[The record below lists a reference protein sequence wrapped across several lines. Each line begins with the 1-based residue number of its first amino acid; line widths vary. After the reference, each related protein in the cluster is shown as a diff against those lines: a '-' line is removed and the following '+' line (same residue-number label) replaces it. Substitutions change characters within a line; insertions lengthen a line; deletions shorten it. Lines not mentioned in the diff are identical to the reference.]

1 MWLKQNI
8 LQMVSL
14 LIQKPAI
21 IGLILVGIL
30 VSASL
35 TIKLAPQ
42 IGKTTPVTQ
51 VAGATQAFEDSNS
64 ISDISIADLETVPDQ
79 IGILLL
85 GYGGAG
91 HQGGGLSDVIQVL
104 YIDKTREKTALISI
118 PRDLWVKQS
127 GGKESKING
136 VWVLGGND
144 MQITAQAQ
152 TAKQIVSQITG
163 LPIQYFI
170 SVDFVGFER
179 LIGQDLGGV
188 EVNVNEA
195 LVDQWYP
202 IKGEELNT
210 CGLSAEEVGEL
221 TAKSSGFEL
230 EKQFPCRYEKLNF
243 QPGIHKMQGGEALKY
258 VRSRHG
264 SNGGDFSRARRQHEL
279 LEAIGKKLFSL
290 DALKNLDKI
299 YQTVSGN
306 VTTDLDLDGAR
317 RLAAALP
324 SLPSFSL
331 TRISLTTENVLSAG
345 PSSSLIPRAG
355 TNNWVEVKNY
365 IQTQLQ

>member
-1 MWLKQNI
+1 MFINWLKRH
-8 LQMVSL
+8 
-14 LIQKPAI
+14 QKLCLTVGAVI
-21 IGLILVGIL
+21 GIGL
-30 VSASL
+30 SASL

-42 IGKTTPVTQ
+42 IGRTTPVIN
-51 VAGATQAFEDSNS
+51 VAGATQTIEYSSWTESVAIHDRES
-64 ISDISIADLETVPDQ
+64 VPDQ

-85 GYGGAG
+85 GCGGAG
-91 HQGGGLSDVIQVL
+91 HQGGGLSDVIQLL
-104 YIDKTREKTALISI
+104 YIDKSKEQTALISI

-127 GGKESKING
+127 SGKESKING
-136 VWVLGGND
+136 AWVLGGNKN
-144 MQITAQAQ
+144 QITSQAQ

-179 LIGQDLGGV
+179 LIGQDLKGI
-188 EVNVNEA
+188 EVNVSEP
-195 LVDQWYP
+195 LVDNWYP

-210 CGLSAEEVGEL
+210 CGLTAEEVGEL
-221 TAKSSGFEL
+221 TAKYSGFEL

-243 QPGIHKMQGGEALKY
+243 QPGINKMQGGEALKF

-279 LEAIGKKLFSL
+279 LEAISKKLISL
-290 DALKNLDKI
+290 EAVKNVDKI
-299 YQTVSGN
+299 YQTMTQN
-306 VTTDLDLDGAR
+306 VNTDLDLDGAR

-331 TRISLTTENVLSAG
+331 TRISLTTENVLSSG

-355 TNNWVEVKNY
+355 ANNWTEVQQY
-365 IQTQLQ
+365 LESQLQ

>member
-1 MWLKQNI
+1 MFINWLKRHQKI
-8 LQMVSL
+8 TLGVGA
-14 LIQKPAI
+14 LIG
-21 IGLILVGIL
+21 IGL
-30 VSASL
+30 SASL
-35 TIKLAPQ
+35 TVKLAPQ
-42 IGKTTPVTQ
+42 IGRTTSVIN
-51 VAGATQAFEDSNS
+51 VAGATQLIEDSS
-64 ISDISIADLETVPDQ
+64 WTESVAIHDRESVPDQ

-91 HQGGGLSDVIQVL
+91 HQGGGLSDVIQVI
-104 YIDKTREKTALISI
+104 YIDKTKEKTALISI
-118 PRDLWVKQS
+118 PRDLWVKQN

-136 VWVLGGND
+136 AWVLGGNKN
-144 MQITAQAQ
+144 QITTQAQ

-163 LPIQYFI
+163 LPIHYFI

-179 LIGQDLGGV
+179 LIGQDLKGI
-188 EVNVNEA
+188 EVNVSEP
-195 LVDQWYP
+195 LVDSWYP

-210 CGLSAEEVGEL
+210 CGLTAEEVGEL
-221 TAKSSGFEL
+221 TAEYSGFEL

-243 QPGIHKMQGGEALKY
+243 QPGINKMQGGEALKF

-279 LEAIGKKLFSL
+279 LEAISKKLISL
-290 DALKNLDKI
+290 EAVKNVDKI
-299 YQTVSGN
+299 YQTVTQN
-306 VTTDLDLDGAR
+306 VNTDLDLEGVR

-331 TRISLTTENVLSAG
+331 TRISLTTENVLSSG

-355 TNNWVEVKNY
+355 ANNWVEIKSY
-365 IQTQLQ
+365 IQAQLD